1 MKGLINILL
10 SVWVQVVS
18 PLPATI
24 NNEQDLISARQLLLN
39 AYENNNHEAFVEAFP
54 SSYIDYFRLFYYEE
68 GYADFSFPLLECL
81 NFFLFGSD
89 YFDPKIIDKLVSVSI
104 GFRYHEDVDFILTD
118 YLRKFLNTYSQESA
132 LYLEKK
138 EDAEIIS
145 FFRMTFQALYPENEW
160 EYIMIVKKNLA
171 KYSEKLI
178 PLMKEAQKLAL
189 ADNLKM
195 VSEDNDPILVWW

>member
-10 SVWVQVVS
+10 SVWVQVS

-24 NNEQDLISARQLLLN
+24 NNAEDLLTARQLLLN
-39 AYENNNHEAFVEAFP
+39 AYENNDHEAFVEAFP
-54 SSYIDYFRLFYYEE
+54 SSYTDYYRLFYYKEE
-68 GYADFSFPLLECL
+68 YEDPSFSSVDFPDY
-81 NFFLFGSD
+81 FLFGSD

-104 GFRYHEDVDFILTD
+104 GFRYYCEDINNLLLHS
-118 YLRKFLNTYSQESA
+118 LRKYLNTYPQESA
-132 LYLEKK
+132 LYLEQK
-138 EDAEIIS
+138 EDAEIVS
-145 FFRMTFQALYPENEW
+145 FFRMAFQALYPGNIW
-160 EYIMIVKKNLA
+160 EIIMIVKKNLA

-195 VSEDNDPILVWW
+195 IAEEKELVWW

>member
-24 NNEQDLISARQLLLN
+24 NNEQDLISAKQLLLN

-54 SSYIDYFRLFYYEE
+54 SSYIDYFRLFYYKEE
-68 GYADFSFPLLECL
+68 YEDPSFPLGDIPD
-81 NFFLFGSD
+81 FFLFGID
-89 YFDPKIIDKLVSVSI
+89 YFDPKIIDKLVAVSI
-104 GFRYHEDVDFILTD
+104 GFRYHEDVDFILTY

-132 LYLEKK
+132 LYLEQK

>member
-24 NNEQDLISARQLLLN
+24 NNAEDLLTARQLLLE
-39 AYENNNHEAFVEAFP
+39 AYENNDHEAFVEAFP
-54 SSYIDYFRLFYYEE
+54 SSYIDYFRLFYYKKEYE
-68 GYADFSFPLLECL
+68 DPSFPFGEIPDY
-81 NFFLFGSD
+81 FLFGID

-104 GFRYHEDVDFILTD
+104 GFRYYCEDIDNLLLHS
-118 YLRKFLNTYSQESA
+118 LRKFLNTYSQESA

-145 FFRMTFQALYPENEW
+145 FFRMTFQALYPNNIW
-160 EYIMIVKKNLA
+160 ETIMIVKKNLA

-195 VSEDNDPILVWW
+195 IADEDELVWW

>member
-18 PLPATI
+18 PLPATM
-24 NNEQDLISARQLLLN
+24 NNEENLLDSRQLLLE
-39 AYENNNHEAFVEAFP
+39 AYENNDHEAFVEAFP
-54 SSYIDYFRLFYYEE
+54 SSYTDYYRLFYYKKE
-68 GYADFSFPLLECL
+68 YADPSFPLGEIPDY
-81 NFFLFGSD
+81 FLFGID
-89 YFDPKIIDKLVSVSI
+89 YFDPKIIDKLVSISI
-104 GFRYHEDVDFILTD
+104 GFRYYCEDIDNLLLHS
-118 YLRKFLNTYSQESA
+118 LRKFLNTYSKESA

-145 FFRMTFQALYPENEW
+145 FFRMTFLALYPNNIW
-160 EYIMIVKKNLA
+160 ETIMIVKKNIA

-195 VSEDNDPILVWW
+195 IADEDELVWW

>member
-10 SVWVQVVS
+10 SAWVQVVS

-24 NNEQDLISARQLLLN
+24 NNAEDLLTARQLLLE

-54 SSYIDYFRLFYYEE
+54 SSYIDYFRLFYYKKEYE
-68 GYADFSFPLLECL
+68 DPSFPLGEIPDY
-81 NFFLFGSD
+81 FLFGID

-104 GFRYHEDVDFILTD
+104 GFRLHEDVDFMLTND
-118 YLRKFLNTYSQESA
+118 LWKFLNTYAKESA

-145 FFRMTFQALYPENEW
+145 FFRMTFQALYPDNIW
-160 EYIMIVKKNLA
+160 ETIMIVKKNLA

-195 VSEDNDPILVWW
+195 VSEDNDPVLVWW